1 MNSIKR
7 YVPWA
12 TWEEWMYVRQLLYS
26 NSVEDIMEGVDI
38 VNAWKLRASGVP
50 VAIESTALF
59 SKLIIKMERCLEEE
73 EETGYSMDYDELL
86 YSASLAMIRMVN
98 GIIDVEQKGVYSK
111 SVNVIAEEIGLPRAF
126 VDLRHNCTH
135 NDLPSFDVMLLSLK
149 NAKLWLADFYWQV
162 GLSDSVG

>member
-1 MNSIKR
+1 MR
-7 YVPWA
+7 
-12 TWEEWMYVRQLLYS
+12 RLLYS
-26 NSVEDIMEGVDI
+26 NDPQEIMEGVDI

-59 SKLIIKMERCLEEE
+59 SKLILKMERCLEEE
-73 EETGYSMDYDELL
+73 EVTGYSMDYDELL

-98 GIIDVEQKGVYSK
+98 GIIDIEQKGVYSK

-135 NDLPSFDVMLLSLK
+135 SDLPSFDGMLLSLK
-149 NAKLWLADFYWQV
+149 NAKMWLGDFYWQV
-162 GLSDSVG
+162 GQQLH

>member
-1 MNSIKR
+1 MR
-7 YVPWA
+7 
-12 TWEEWMYVRQLLYS
+12 RLLYS
-26 NSVEDIMEGVDI
+26 NDPQEIMEGVDI

-59 SKLIIKMERCLEEE
+59 SKLILKMERCLEEE
-73 EETGYSMDYDELL
+73 EVTGYSTDYDELL

-98 GIIDVEQKGVYSK
+98 GIIDIEQKGVYSK

-135 NDLPSFDVMLLSLK
+135 SELPSFDGMLLSLK
-149 NAKLWLADFYWQV
+149 SAKMWLGDFYWQV
-162 GLSDSVG
+162 G